1 MTINADFECGNIIV
15 ESITA
20 SDVALSIRADSNAK
34 YFQWFYFKDTP
45 IQGIE
50 RRYRAPNKT
59 ERLQALARIEEHRQA
74 FLARRNQT
82 PLNIEPTELLR
93 QAREDRVDHL
103 FNVLEEHMHDRG

>member
-1 MTINADFECGNIIV
+1 MSTLHVTIPQEQEYMLNQLASKEGQSIDTFV
-15 ESITA
+15 EQ
-20 SDVALSIRADSNAK
+20 LLRE
-34 YFQWFYFKDTP
+34 
-45 IQGIE
+45 GIE